1 MKTSPYRAWSA
12 LLLLAAA
19 AGSPAPAQED
29 FALSTINTAYERL
42 SPSLCTVLFTQEITD
57 PRTGETRRR
66 DGSSLGLVVRPD
78 GLVVTHGH
86 LILDSAEPVEVRV
99 RLGQG
104 SSAKEYPAQVLQ
116 KPDDI
121 NLAFLRVQ
129 SDTPLDLPVVR
140 FSKASLVLG
149 EPVAVFGL
157 SGETLDLEPGVLVAR
172 VSAILEEPRKTY
184 ALDGNIRFGYVTGP
198 VMNTRGEIVGVV
210 GFDLGR
216 AEGGE
221 LHTRSGHPL
230 VYQTELFEGHIA
242 EPPSVD
248 VSPGAREDAWLGVF
262 TQPLKTDYAE
272 YWKLEDTGG
281 LLVSTVLPD
290 SPALSAGIQS
300 GDIIKSFDG
309 KPTQARQ
316 DRDVLAFTQLVR
328 DTGVGRTVTV
338 ELLRAGQ
345 PLSVE
350 VTLSQLPATA
360 QEAGEYD
367 DAVLGLA
374 VREITRDVR
383 ILLNLAEDVQGVIVR
398 RVRPGSPAQAAKIRP
413 GIVILSVADQPTTT
427 LAEYEEAIE
436 KLRKQK
442 PSEVSVFA
450 RAGAQTGFFR
460 VQPRY

>member
-1 MKTSPYRAWSA
+1 MSA
-12 LLLLAAA
+12 ERFRSLAAVLLFA
-19 AGSPAPAQED
+19 AVSAGPSRAQDD
-29 FALSTINTAYERL
+29 FALSTINGAYERL
-42 SPSLCTVLFTQEITD
+42 SPSLCTVLFTQEVTD
-57 PRTGETRRR
+57 ARTGETRRR
-66 DGSSLGLVVRPD
+66 DGSSLGLVVRAD

-86 LILDSAEPVEVRV
+86 LVQSNAEPVEVRV
-99 RLGQG
+99 RLGKG
-104 SSAKEYPAQVLQ
+104 AGAKEHPARVLK

-121 NLAFLRVQ
+121 NLVFLKVQ
-129 SDTPLDLPVVR
+129 ADAPLDLPAVS
-140 FSKASLVLG
+140 FSKSPLVLG

-172 VSAILEEPRKTY
+172 VSAILDEPRTTY

-198 VMNTRGEIVGVV
+198 VVNTRGEVVGVV

-230 VYQTELFEGHIA
+230 VYQTELFEGHVA
-242 EPPSVD
+242 SPPSED
-248 VSPGAREDAWLGVF
+248 ASPGSREEAWLGVF
-262 TQPLKTDYAE
+262 TQPLTSDFAE
-272 YWKLEDTGG
+272 YWKVEDTGG
-281 LLVSTVLPD
+281 LIVSTVLPD
-290 SPALSAGIQS
+290 SPALRAGIQS

-309 KPTQARQ
+309 KPMEARQ

-328 DTGVGRTVTV
+328 DTGVDRTVSLG
-338 ELLRAGQ
+338 LLRAGQ
-345 PLSVE
+345 PVTVE
-350 VTLSQLPATA
+350 VTLSRLPATA

-398 RVRPGSPAQAAKIRP
+398 RVRPGSPAQAANIRP
-413 GIVILSVADQPTTT
+413 GVIILAVGDQPTTT
-427 LAEYEEAIE
+427 LAEYESALGQLRE
-436 KLRKQK
+436 KK
-442 PSEVSVFA
+442 PPEISVFA
-450 RAGAQTGFFR
+450 RVGAQTGFFR